1 MSVPFQVIPYEKL
14 EYEEDPFM
22 KMVDQLDPK
31 SDAGP
36 NIYLCFFSLKT
47 KGFIGYSPR
56 ESVWLKAFADKENI
70 KDRTEERTIQIGETT
85 IYYFLKLLGINN
97 FLSDSSDS
105 KNMNDGNS
113 AKSRYGKIYDAI
125 LDSYSKNNCCIIY
138 ASDIDSADK
147 LFKEAVK
154 KGTITLTSE
163 YITKKDDNIEQKYRW
178 KIDRDIKAK
187 KEEKAKQEA
196 INAAEE
202 NKKEGK
208 KRSEVITEAIASIPE
223 MVDLRWQVFTLH
235 DIGDTIV
242 SENKVLPKFSKPV
255 SDWDPTNPTP
265 PININSS
272 DYKKGIPSNDTVA
285 AIPKDFSWVTT
296 VNESKSIHVIKVKPI
311 YRPSDLAKSP
321 KYTILGQEDFSKK
334 GEPNIKSQSYEV
346 TIEKLKLSEQRHSD
360 ELEFK
365 KRMIIPFIGD
375 YANSGEKYFVLNAE
389 DEIAGK
395 TEVVA
400 AGTDVD
406 AGDAEVVAAGTD
418 VDAGEIKVLRYFLR
432 KYGICY
438 VESPVDKKYIFKFTH
453 DDYINIEI
461 NATPQYKFTPT
472 NLTFGNTPPTG
483 FGIFYAIPFVLRCL
497 KNDKLLMKQIDN
509 VDSTLTPPEVLVL
522 SQLTKDKIN
531 SATSVYFVVEQNT
544 EHRKKHAAGRGFV
557 LDYFGDIDGFTEPVV
572 MHKKKW
578 LLGCVQSILD
588 EPDCTTYNE
597 LTLLTTGKTPYD
609 SYDIDRY
616 KEYLLNGKFP
626 DDFSLVTRGDD
637 DYCKFVA
644 LEPYGNVFHKK
655 WMHCEKHK
663 QCFDWVI
670 SKPGLGLEKEQ
681 HPVFYIF
688 NAANKASAVNA
699 FNAKLEE
706 EMKKV
711 ILVEDGKNVVNKAN
725 LDSNPFLK
733 TFNSYNYT
741 GRLDIDSITPFVK
754 SITAPDEPPKID
766 VLIPENIQLEYV
778 EPVYTSNA
786 SFSRSEY
793 LPIRDMDE
801 QTSLNVPIGNGRGG
815 KSNKKRTKKSRRN
828 KVRSNKRN
836 VRSNKR
842 TTRSNKRKYNNTR
855 KK

>member
-22 KMVDQLDPK
+22 KMVDQLDPN

-47 KGFIGYSPR
+47 KGFIGYYPR
-56 ESVWLKAFADKENI
+56 ESVIQALTTDKKKL
-70 KDRTEERTIQIGETT
+70 KDRTEERTIKIGGTT
-85 IYYFLKLLGINN
+85 IYYFLKLLGING
-97 FLSDSSDS
+97 FLSVSSVS
-105 KNMNDGNS
+105 KDMNDGNS
-113 AKSRYGKIYDAI
+113 AKSKYGKIYDAI
-125 LDSYSKNNCCIIY
+125 LESYSKNKCYIIY
-138 ASDIDSADK
+138 ATNIDSADT

-187 KEEKAKQEA
+187 KEEEAKQEA
-196 INAAEE
+196 KIAAEK
-202 NKKEGK
+202 NKVKGKE
-208 KRSEVITEAIASIPE
+208 RSKLITDAIASIPE
-223 MVDLRWQVFTLH
+223 TVDLRYQVFTIH

-242 SENKVLPKFSKPV
+242 SDNTVLPKFSKPV
-255 SDWDPTNPTP
+255 SAWDPTKP

-272 DYKKGIPSNDTVA
+272 DYNKGIPSNDTVA
-285 AIPKDFSWVTT
+285 AIPAGFSWVET
-296 VNESKSIHVIKVKPI
+296 VNKSTSIHVIRVKPI

-321 KYTILGQEDFSKK
+321 KYTILGQEDIYYEPKEGK
-334 GEPNIKSQSYEV
+334 PNIISQSYEV
-346 TIEKLKLSEQRHSD
+346 TIEKLKLSERHSD
-360 ELEFK
+360 NELEFK
-365 KRMIIPFIGD
+365 KRMIIPFIGHS
-375 YANSGEKYFVLNAE
+375 ANSVEKYFVLNAE
-389 DEIAGK
+389 DEIAG
-395 TEVVA
+395 
-400 AGTDVD
+400 
-406 AGDAEVVAAGTD
+406 DAEVVAA
-418 VDAGEIKVLRYFLR
+418 DANNDDGEIKVLRYFLR

-438 VESPVDKKYIFKFTH
+438 VESPVEKKYTFKFTH

-461 NATPQYKFTPT
+461 NTHNKWSPIH
-472 NLTFGNTPPTG
+472 LTFGNTPTG
-483 FGIFYAIPFVLRCL
+483 LFDAIPFVLHCL
-497 KNDKLLMKQIDN
+497 KNDKLMKQIDN
-509 VDSTLTPPEVLVL
+509 SPSTPTPEVLVL
-522 SQLTKDKIN
+522 SQLTKEKIN
-531 SATSVYFVVEQNT
+531 GATSVYFIVEKNT
-544 EHRKKHAAGRGFV
+544 KHRKKNAPGRGFV
-557 LDYFGDIDGFTEPVV
+557 WDYFGDIDGFTEPVV

-588 EPDCTTYNE
+588 ERDCTTYNE
-597 LTLLTTGKTPYD
+597 LTLLTTGKTYG

-616 KEYLLNGKFP
+616 KEYLLNGTFP
-626 DDFSLVTRGDD
+626 DDFSLVIRGSD

-644 LEPYGNVFHKK
+644 LEPYGNVFDKN
-655 WMHCEKHK
+655 WMHCKK
-663 QCFDWVI
+663 YDQCFSSVI

-711 ILVEDGKNVVNKAN
+711 ILVEDGKNVVNKDE

-733 TFNSYNYT
+733 TFNSVK
-741 GRLDIDSITPFVK
+741 LDKTSYEFKACIEPFVK
-754 SITAPDEPPKID
+754 SILVDESPNIEL
-766 VLIPENIQLEYV
+766 LISENIELESV
-778 EPVYTSNA
+778 EPVYNSNA
-786 SFSRSEY
+786 GFRWSEY
-793 LPIRDMDE
+793 LPIRDINE
-801 QTSLNVPIGNGRGG
+801 QTSWNVPVGKGMGG